1 MKIAMFG
8 HKRIP
13 SREGGIEIVVEEL
26 TTRMVQLGHSVTCY
40 NRKGHHV
47 FGAEFDGQVKTEYKG
62 IKLKTVP
69 TIERKGYV
77 GLLIATLPSQNNQIH
92 TKIKYGD
99 FCKID
104 YVVTEK

>member
-13 SREGGIEIVVEEL
+13 SREGDINIKSRDL
-26 TTRMVQLGHSVTCY
+26 IFLFQI
-40 NRKGHHV
+40 RKGHHV
-47 FGAEFDGQVKTEYKG
+47 SGAEFDGEVKTEYKG

-77 GLLIATLPSQNNQIH
+77 GLLIATLPSQNN
-92 TKIKYGD
+92 
-99 FCKID
+99 
-104 YVVTEK
+104 